1 VFARSAS
8 FVSAATTACGQNE
21 PVTVTAGHRRAM
33 SWCCWAVGL
42 AGGFAGARL
51 LPGDGSAA
59 GWLAAASVVTLTGV
73 FTHPAVSLRVAL
85 LPFLGLLAA
94 IGLGL
99 GAGAALLILAAAVT
113 AMVVVELV
121 HRRWQFAADQR
132 QRCGREGI
140 TTAGTVVAARRFYVG
155 GQPVAR
161 VAIRYTDHH
170 GREHVARIDT
180 GASVEPGSV
189 VRLRYLVDDPQTVDV
204 LR

>member
-1 VFARSAS
+1 M
-8 FVSAATTACGQNE
+8 
-21 PVTVTAGHRRAM
+21 TVTAGHRRAA

-42 AGGFAGARL
+42 SGGFAGARL
-51 LPGDGSAA
+51 LPEDGSAA
-59 GWLAAASVVTLTGV
+59 GWLAAAAVMTLTGV
-73 FTHPAVSLRVAL
+73 FAHPVLSLRVAL

-99 GAGAALLILAAAVT
+99 GGGAALLILAAAVT
-113 AMVVVELV
+113 GLLITELV
-121 HRRWQFAADQR
+121 HRRWKFEGDQR
-132 QRCGREGI
+132 QRCAREGI
-140 TTAGTVVAARRFYVG
+140 MTAGTVVEARRFYVG

-170 GREHVARIDT
+170 GREHVARTDT
-180 GASVEPGSV
+180 SAPVEPGAV